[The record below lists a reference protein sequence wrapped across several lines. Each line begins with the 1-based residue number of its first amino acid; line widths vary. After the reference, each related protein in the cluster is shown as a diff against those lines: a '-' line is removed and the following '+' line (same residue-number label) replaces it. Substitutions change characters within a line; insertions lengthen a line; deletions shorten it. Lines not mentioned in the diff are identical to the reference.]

1 MKNKIWNIF
10 FSAFWFIQAL
20 AIVFTSYRPH
30 YTITVLLMLMVSL
43 DNLNHMLNRYN
54 K

>member
-10 FSAFWFIQAL
+10 FSVFWFIQAL

-30 YTITVLLMLMVSL
+30 YTITALLMLMVSL
-43 DNLNHMLNRYN
+43 GNLERILN